1 MWIPFFP
8 KHQTR
13 MTPLWICISYCEVL
27 YQQPGFWQ
35 HTENSCTGLMRRSK
49 TRGVD
54 LPSKVLLCL
63 LSSCHLNRST
73 FWNQLPGI
81 RDGSMMLSRRNLVYL
96 TLQTF
101 PPHAAALPPGSLFIC
116 GHRNVNSLSLS
127 ISEKT
132 TVTPTLPQEVVA
144 GPKERRAELT
154 NTRRPIDSTFA
165 ADWTDAR
172 AAQSVFLA
180 LGWVSPWLC
189 EELYCCGTC
198 YSSGVSETNYIQLLT
213 RDSKK
218 CLRKIHFHSCSPGRR
233 QRVLFLKRIQWQRT
247 LQSFT

>member
-1 MWIPFFP
+1 MDLHLLLWSPLSA
-8 KHQTR
+8 TR
-13 MTPLWICISYCEVL
+13 ILAAHRELI
-27 YQQPGFWQ
+27 
-35 HTENSCTGLMRRSK
+35 TGLMRRSK

-73 FWNQLPGI
+73 FSNQLPGI
-81 RDGSMMLSRRNLVYL
+81 RDGSMMLSRKNLVYL

-144 GPKERRAELT
+144 GPKERQPELT

-172 AAQSVFLA
+172 AAQTVFLPQNAVECRHGFVRSCIVVGRVTALVSQRQTTSNYSPGTRRNASERSTFIHAAPDVDSVF
-180 LGWVSPWLC
+180 
-189 EELYCCGTC
+189 Y
-198 YSSGVSETNYIQLLT
+198 
-213 RDSKK
+213 
-218 CLRKIHFHSCSPGRR
+218 F
-233 QRVLFLKRIQWQRT
+233 
-247 LQSFT
+247 

>member
-1 MWIPFFP
+1 M
-8 KHQTR
+8 HR
-13 MTPLWICISYCEVL
+13 LDE
-27 YQQPGFWQ
+27 
-35 HTENSCTGLMRRSK
+35 MRA
-49 TRGVD
+49 D

-73 FWNQLPGI
+73 STNQLRGI

-101 PPHAAALPPGSLFIC
+101 PPHAAAALPPGSLFIC

-132 TVTPTLPQEVVA
+132 AVTPTLPQEVVA
-144 GPKERRAELT
+144 GPKERRPELT
-154 NTRRPIDSTFA
+154 NTRRPVVSTFA

-172 AAQSVFLA
+172 AAKIGLSPSER
-180 LGWVSPWLC
+180 GRVSPQLY

-198 YSSGVSETNYIQLLT
+198 DGSGVSETNYIQLLT

-218 CLRKIHFHSCSPGRR
+218 CL
-233 QRVLFLKRIQWQRT
+233 
-247 LQSFT
+247 